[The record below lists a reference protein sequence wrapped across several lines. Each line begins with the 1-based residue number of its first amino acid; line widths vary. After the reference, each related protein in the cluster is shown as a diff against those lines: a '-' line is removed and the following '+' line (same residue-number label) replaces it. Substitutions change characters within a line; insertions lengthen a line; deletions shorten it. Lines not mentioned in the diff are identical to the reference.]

1 MAGAVTGTNIN
12 NLTDNL
18 GDMMESIKGFK
29 VNINTFLYQL
39 VWDEEA
45 ASTFYQNHFAA
56 TPDEQKRQA
65 FEQGRGAYKLKY
77 AGKVESKGN
86 ATSFMGI
93 KETQPELMVLK
104 ACTRAIDENIA
115 DLGHDVEAFRVRVP
129 LLSTDPITAPIG
141 MKEGINKNSK
151 FEVLEVVEDVNG
163 KRSYKRAGVIQP
175 IANLIWDNRFMAQ
188 EESAIGANLGM
199 KYYFLMRRVRLL
211 LEAREKENLRQ
222 QLENL
227 RYQISP
233 HLFMNTLNNIHALV
247 DINPEEAKQSI
258 VTLSRIMRFI
268 LYDGAKNYVHLANS
282 VELLRLYT
290 DIMRMRYSDKV
301 KLQFSAPDDI
311 PSSYM
316 IPPLLIIP
324 LLGNAYKHGVSYK
337 KESFVNFTLE
347 ITPKQRLNVTC
358 VNSNHDSADG
368 EHGGVGLTNLRKR
381 LNLIFGHDYSFTV
394 SSTDAVYESVLNI
407 PIHIENQTPES
418 S

>member
-1 MAGAVTGTNIN
+1 VNKKTHILSKWLHAQSVPELLIYLTVWILAYLTPVIAMLSEAHFIPSGYITWNEVVRAWVMITEFLVIFLIHNFFIAPLLVQQHRTGIYLTLAVC
-12 NLTDNL
+12 LL
-18 GDMMESIKGFK
+18 GC
-29 VNINTFLYQL
+29 
-39 VWDEEA
+39 
-45 ASTFYQNHFAA
+45 
-56 TPDEQKRQA
+56 
-65 FEQGRGAYKLKY
+65 Y
-77 AGKVESKGN
+77 AGLRFTN
-86 ATSFMGI
+86 H
-93 KETQPELMVLK
+93 P
-104 ACTRAIDENIA
+104 
-115 DLGHDVEAFRVRVP
+115 GHLP
-129 LLSTDPITAPIG
+129 PPPPITE
-141 MKEGINKNSK
+141 EGRMVPEPGPGFPRQVPPSQDIPPKRLGNVGTIELN
-151 FEVLEVVEDVNG
+151 DVIDILLMI
-163 KRSYKRAGVIQP
+163 S
-175 IANLIWDNRFMAQ
+175 L
-188 EESAIGANLGM
+188 IGANLGM
-199 KYYFLMRRVRLL
+199 KYYFLMRRERLL

-258 VTLSRIMRFI
+258 VTLSRIMRFM

-282 VELLRLYT
+282 VVLLRLYT